1 MWGWCTIEAWQ
12 NGSSGSWMRG
22 CAISKNSAEPPHQPG
37 SVQATLPARREV
49 VARPLAQICSP
60 SPRIGSA
67 APQAGL
73 TPQPPNCTVQV
84 EETKSFIMLRNEK
97 RETMVVSALR
107 ARANFGQLL
116 RRVEDERSSVVI
128 EKRGTA
134 KAVLIGI
141 RDYVRL
147 AAPEPEVLRVI
158 GEESQRKGTDKLSS
172 QQIDRVIKAAR
183 ARKPKRA

>member
-1 MWGWCTIEAWQ
+1 
-12 NGSSGSWMRG
+12 
-22 CAISKNSAEPPHQPG
+22 
-37 SVQATLPARREV
+37 
-49 VARPLAQICSP
+49 
-60 SPRIGSA
+60 
-67 APQAGL
+67 
-73 TPQPPNCTVQV
+73 
-84 EETKSFIMLRNEK
+84 MLRNEK